1 MKKQL
6 LISLFF
12 LLSISM
18 IAQISNKKYENEWKQ
33 VEDYEQQSLPQ
44 SAAKSVDE
52 ILQKAISD
60 KNTTQVVKALIYKNK
75 YKKQI
80 DRSDSEAI
88 FTDLQA
94 LLSQTTNAEEKA
106 LLHSMLAELYSDYYN
121 SNQWQINQRTNLQD
135 VVPEDMKEWSSN
147 IFMNKIIANLDLS
160 VKDITALKQSTT
172 KAYDDIILLGTDGQK
187 YYPTLYDFLMERA
200 IQIAKGIEAMG
211 YREYDVTLTGAS
223 LEQLAAPADE
233 YIKLNI
239 SAGAD
244 KRQVIYLHYQQ
255 YMKDLLSRNMIPTLV
270 FTEIDKANYLSR
282 NSRTLSGDK
291 VLDIFIAL
299 EKKYENSE
307 ASTEIINKIVDSYS
321 NMQIINSSFLDL
333 QSTDINEKIYAWIK
347 KGIDK
352 YPASYGAKVLQARL
366 NEMEYPSLTIKGNQL
381 QYPKQPFQLTLIHKN
396 LQALAEKPDFKL
408 YKVENGKYNPVKDLQ
423 LNLISKVA
431 YQQDTLSVDLSVLPV
446 GKYSFSSRSKDS
458 LENDN
463 ANDDLNLQ
471 INNTFDFTVSSLI
484 ALSRNSAKDEYEIL
498 VVDRITGKPVKD
510 ATVKIYT
517 YEYPNSKT
525 AQKLITILKTD
536 ALGLA
541 VYNDKTITT
550 DQYRYNIATYKV
562 ELGADSCLRAE
573 TLSAQN
579 YRWNQILQDGD
590 EEAISIFTD
599 RNIYRPGQT
608 VYFKAIAIDNGSKL
622 LANEEYTVELYN
634 ANGESIA
641 EKEIITNE
649 FGSISGEFILPQ
661 TGLLG
666 GYHIEIDDASAY
678 FNVEE
683 YKRPTFE
690 ITFDKVDKT
699 YTFGEEVTLKG
710 YAKNFSGI
718 SLQGADVK
726 YNISREQFSFWYW
739 RSGNTTPFTDGTVKT
754 NDDGSF
760 EITFTPEAGDGN
772 RALLRSINDKQI
784 YTFNITATVT
794 DVNGE
799 TQSNTYTLT
808 VGNVSMVINIDIPQ
822 QMEKASDYELKIA
835 ARNLQ
840 AQDIETSGTYEI
852 YALDDNDSILIQGN
866 VLSGSFKT
874 GEQTEL
880 KARLKS
886 LASGKYQLQVKALD
900 SKSNEVG
907 EKQNFVLYS
916 YADKKPPVKTNEW
929 LVTKNLLF
937 EKDKPAEVIFGSSE
951 KDSYIL
957 YQLYNNKK
965 VFEKRFVKLSD
976 ANQTFTVPYKD
987 EYGDE
992 LKMTFT
998 SVRDGKLYNKEAS
1011 LYKKTDLPDTQLNI
1025 KLEVFRDKLRPGQA
1039 ETWTISVKDT
1049 TSQPILAELIASMY
1063 DTSLDKLYPY
1073 TAWSFNRPYIS
1084 REYVTPVS
1092 YSFPGYSNDY
1102 TRWFNFYYKAQ
1113 YDTSIPERT
1122 KDIINW
1128 FDYIY
1133 SYGRKNA
1140 LGDIP
1145 RQYLNYSDDGVV
1157 VTAYAIQ
1164 EKKLMTG
1171 SVSRVRA
1178 KNGIM
1183 IRGVASVAAPQGMLN
1198 ESVVLADSAGG
1209 VEDLLDIG
1217 FKKDTDTPTP
1227 QIRQN
1232 FNETAF
1238 FFPQLRTNEKGETL
1252 ISFTVPESNTTWRF
1266 RALAHDKDAR
1276 VGTLEQMVVTRKELM
1291 VTPNMPRFVRQGDKT
1306 SISTKISNLSDKT
1319 LSGDVYIEFFD
1330 PATDKVIDL
1339 GLKSQKQTFSLEKD
1353 ASTSVNW
1360 IFDVPAGI
1368 ELIGCRI
1375 VAQNESFSDG
1385 EQHVLAVLSNR
1396 MLVTESMPI
1405 DMTKQG
1411 TSTFTFDKLY
1421 NNTSNTAS
1429 NYRLTL
1435 EYASNPAWYAV
1446 QALPAMSNPSNENAV
1461 NWFASYYVNTLGSSI
1476 VRQYPKV
1483 ASMIQ
1488 AWQKQGADKQTLV
1501 SKLQKDEEL
1510 KAVLLEETP
1519 WVLDAKDETEQMQR
1533 LSLLFDLNNTKQQTD
1548 AATRKLAELIT
1559 NDGGWS
1565 WYKGLYPSRS
1575 VTQYILYGYANLQKT
1590 GQVEYPQEIKEMQI
1604 KALKYIDNQIA
1615 EDFKNLKK
1623 YNKDWEKVTTI
1634 STNQLE
1640 FAYVRSFYRDIP
1652 ISQEARVA
1660 ERFYTDLAT
1669 RNWTKLNLYERSIL
1683 SVVLKQNGEKEQ
1695 ANKIVKSIKEHAVKN
1710 VKLGMYWP
1718 NNRSNVF
1725 MSLSA
1730 ISVHTFLMDALEQN
1744 GASKEEMDLM
1754 KRWLL
1759 NQKRTQVWESTH
1771 ASIDAISA
1779 LLSSG
1784 TDWFV
1789 TEPAPTAIKVG
1800 SQIVQPE
1807 NKELGTGYFKQTWN
1821 KSEITNDMGKVE
1833 VTTSTSQPA
1842 YGAMYWQYYENLDK
1856 ITVQKGDL
1864 NVSKELFKEN
1874 VSVAGKGLT
1883 LITESNPLTVGDK
1896 VIVRLT
1902 VRTDRD
1908 MDFVQLKDMR
1918 APCFEPQQT
1927 ISGTRWAGGLIYY
1940 QMAKDAS
1947 TNFYFDHLPKGTYVL
1962 EYPVYVNRTGEYANG
1977 ITTIQCMYAP
1987 EFVSHTQGI
1996 KVTVKE

>member
-18 IAQISNKKYENEWKQ
+18 IAQTSNKKYENEWKQ

-60 KNTTQVVKALIYKNK
+60 KNTTQVIKALIYKNK

-88 FTDLQA
+88 FIDLQD
-94 LLSQTTNAEEKA
+94 LLSQTTNTEEKA

-121 SNQWQINQRTNLQD
+121 SNQWQINQRTDLQD
-135 VVPEDMKEWSSN
+135 IVPEDMKEWSSN
-147 IFMNKIIANLDLS
+147 IFMNKIIGNLDLS
-160 VKDITALKQSTT
+160 VKDIMALKQSTT

-200 IQIAKGIEAMG
+200 IQIVKRIEGMG
-211 YREYDVTLTGAS
+211 YREYDATLTGAS

-239 SAGAD
+239 GAGAD
-244 KRQVIYLHYQQ
+244 KRQIIYLYYQQ

-299 EKKYENSE
+299 EKKYENNE
-307 ASTEIINKIVDSYS
+307 ASTEIINKIVDSYTGT
-321 NMQIINSSFLDL
+321 
-333 QSTDINEKIYAWIK
+333 QSADVREKIYTWIK

-396 LQALAEKPDFKL
+396 LQALTEKPDFKL
-408 YKVENGKYNPVKDLQ
+408 YKVENGKYNQVKDIQ
-423 LNLISKVA
+423 LNLISKAA
-431 YQQDTLSVDLSVLPV
+431 YQQDTLSVDLGVLPV
-446 GKYSFSSRSKDS
+446 GKYSFSCRSKDS

-463 ANDDLNLQ
+463 AKDNLNLQ

-498 VVDRITGKPVKD
+498 VVDRMTGKPVKD
-510 ATVKIYT
+510 ATVKIYAIESPGRRT
-517 YEYPNSKT
+517 SQLLVT
-525 AQKLITILKTD
+525 TLKTD
-536 ALGLA
+536 ASGLA
-541 VYNDKTITT
+541 VYNDKTIST
-550 DQYRYNIATYKV
+550 DEYRYNIATYKV

-579 YRWNQILQDGD
+579 YRWNQNKQDGD

-599 RNIYRPGQT
+599 RGIYRPGQT
-608 VYFKAIAIDNGSKL
+608 VYFKAIAIGNGSKL
-622 LANEEYTVELYN
+622 LANKEYTVELYN
-634 ANGESIA
+634 ANGEPIA

-649 FGSISGEFILPQ
+649 FGSISGEFVLPQ

-666 GYHIEIDDASAY
+666 GYHIEIDDASVY

-726 YNISREQFSFWYW
+726 YNITREQFSFWYW
-739 RSGNTTPFTDGTVKT
+739 RSGNTTPFTDGIVKT

-852 YALDDNDSILIQGN
+852 YALDDNDSIKSKA
-866 VLSGSFKT
+866 LSGSFKT

-880 KARLKS
+880 KARLKT

-900 SKSNEVG
+900 SRGNEVG

-929 LVTKNLLF
+929 LVTKNLFF
-937 EKDKPAEVIFGSSE
+937 EKNKPGEVIFGSSE
-951 KDSYIL
+951 KDSYVL

-998 SVRDGKLYNKEAS
+998 SVRDGKLYNKGAS

-1049 TSQPILAELIASMY
+1049 TNQPALAELLASMY

-1073 TAWSFNRPYIS
+1073 TAWSFNRPYAS
-1084 REYVTPVS
+1084 REYVMPIN
-1092 YSFPGYSNDY
+1092 YNFPWYSNDY
-1102 TRWFNFYYKAQ
+1102 TRWFNFYYKSR
-1113 YDTSIPERT
+1113 YDISIPERT
-1122 KDIINW
+1122 KDVINW

-1133 SYGRKNA
+1133 SYGRNNA

-1145 RQYLNYSDDGVV
+1145 QQYLNDSDNGIFITKHVLKEKV
-1157 VTAYAIQ
+1157 VTGA
-1164 EKKLMTG
+1164 
-1171 SVSRVRA
+1171 VSKVRA
-1178 KNGIM
+1178 ENGIM
-1183 IRGVASVAAPQGMLN
+1183 IRGAAPVAAPQGMLN
-1198 ESVVLADSAGG
+1198 ESVTFADSAGG
-1209 VEDLLDIG
+1209 VEGLLD
-1217 FKKDTDTPTP
+1217 KLDPSNPVASAP

-1291 VTPNMPRFVRQGDKT
+1291 VTPNVPRFVRQGDKT
-1306 SISTKISNLSDKT
+1306 SISTKISNLSDKS
-1319 LSGDVYIEFFD
+1319 LSGDVHIEFFD
-1330 PATDKVIDL
+1330 PTTEKVIDL
-1339 GLKSQKQTFSLEKD
+1339 GLANQKQTFSLEKD
-1353 ASTSVNW
+1353 ASTSVSW
-1360 IFDVPAGI
+1360 IFDIPADI

-1405 DMTKQG
+1405 DITKQG

-1446 QALPAMSNPSNENAV
+1446 QALPTMSNPSNENAV

-1559 NDGGWS
+1559 SDGGWS

-1590 GQVEYPQEIKEMQI
+1590 GQVEYPQEIKEMQM

-1615 EDFKNLKK
+1615 EDFKNLRK
-1623 YNKDWEKVTTI
+1623 YNKDWEKITTI

-1652 ISQEARVA
+1652 ISQEARAA
-1660 ERFYTDLAT
+1660 ERFYTDVAT

-1695 ANKIVKSIKEHAVKN
+1695 ANKIVKSIREHAVKN
-1710 VKLGMYWP
+1710 AGLGMYWP

-1744 GASKEEMDLM
+1744 GASKEDMDMM

-1784 TDWFV
+1784 TDWFA

-1800 SQIVQPE
+1800 SQTVQPE

-1821 KSEITNDMGKVE
+1821 KSEIANDMGRVE
-1833 VTTSTSQPA
+1833 VTTSSSQPA
-1842 YGAMYWQYYENLDK
+1842 YGAMYWQYYENPDK
-1856 ITVQKGDL
+1856 ITAQKGNL

-1874 VSVAGKGLT
+1874 VSAAGKGLT

-1896 VIVRLT
+1896 VIIRLT

>member
-1 MKKQL
+1 MRENAKRNNMKKQL
-6 LISLFF
+6 LISLFI
-12 LLSISM
+12 LLSISIM
-18 IAQISNKKYENEWKQ
+18 AQTSNKKYESEWKQ
-33 VEDYEQQSLPQ
+33 IGDYEQQGLPQ
-44 SAAKSVDE
+44 SAAKSVDD

-60 KNTTQVVKALIYKNK
+60 KNTTQVIKALIYKNK

-80 DRSDSEAI
+80 DRSDNESI
-88 FTDLQA
+88 FSDLQA
-94 LLSQTTNAEEKA
+94 LLSRMDNSEEKA

-121 SNQWQINQRTNLQD
+121 SNQWQINQRTDLQD
-135 VVPEDMKEWSSN
+135 IVPEYMKEWSSN
-147 IFMNKIIANLDLS
+147 IFMNKIIENLDLS
-160 VKDITALKQSTT
+160 VKDITALKQSIT
-172 KAYDDIILLGTDGQK
+172 KNYDDIILLGTDGRK

-200 IQIAKGIEAMG
+200 IRIAKGIEGMG
-211 YREYDVTLTGAS
+211 YREYDASLTGAS
-223 LEQLAAPADE
+223 IEQLATPADE
-233 YIKLNI
+233 YIKLNV
-239 SAGAD
+239 SVGAD
-244 KRQVIYLHYQQ
+244 KRQIIYLYYQQ

-270 FTEIDKANYLSR
+270 FTEIDKVNYLSR

-291 VLDIFIAL
+291 ILDTFIAL
-299 EKKYENSE
+299 EKKYENNE
-307 ASTEIINKIVDSYS
+307 ASTELINKIVDSYTGT
-321 NMQIINSSFLDL
+321 
-333 QSTDINEKIYAWIK
+333 QSADVSEKIYTWIK

-352 YPASYGAKVLQARL
+352 YPASYGAKVLKARL
-366 NEMEYPSLTIKGNQL
+366 NEMEYPSMIIKGNQL
-381 QYPKQPFQLTLIHKN
+381 LYPKQPLQLTLIHRN
-396 LQALAEKPDFKL
+396 LQALPEKTDFKL
-408 YKVENGKYNPVKDLQ
+408 YKIENGKYNQVKDFQ
-423 LNLISKVA
+423 LNLISKAA
-431 YQQDTLSVDLSVLPV
+431 YQQDTLPVNLGILPV
-446 GKYSFSSRSKDS
+446 GRYSFSCLSKDE
-458 LENDN
+458 LEKDN
-463 ANDDLNLQ
+463 TKDDLNVQ
-471 INNTFDFTVSSLI
+471 IDNTFDFTVSSLI
-484 ALSRNSAKDEYEIL
+484 ALSRNSAKDAYEIL

-517 YEYPNSKT
+517 YERPDSKVDQ
-525 AQKLITILKTD
+525 ALITTLNTD
-536 ALGLA
+536 ASGFA
-541 VYNDKTITT
+541 VYNDKMIST
-550 DQYRYNIATYKV
+550 DDYRYNIATYKV
-562 ELGADSCLRAE
+562 ELGTDSCLRAE

-579 YRWNQILQDGD
+579 YRWNQNQQDGD

-599 RNIYRPGQT
+599 RGIYRPGQT
-608 VYFKAIAIDNGSKL
+608 VYFKAIAMDNGSKL
-622 LANEEYTVELYN
+622 LANKEYTVELYN

-649 FGSISGEFILPQ
+649 FGSISGEFVLPQ
-661 TGLLG
+661 TGLWG
-666 GYHIEIDDASAY
+666 EYHIEIDDASAY

-726 YNISREQFSFWYW
+726 YNITREQFSFWYW

-760 EITFTPEAGDGN
+760 EITFTPEAGDDN
-772 RALLRSINDKQI
+772 KALLRSIDDKQA

-822 QMEKASDYELKIA
+822 QMEKASDYELKIV

-840 AQDIETSGTYEI
+840 AQDIETSGTYGI
-852 YALDDNDSILIQGN
+852 YALDDNDSVQSKA
-866 VLSGSFKT
+866 LSGSFKT

-880 KARLKS
+880 KAKLKT

-900 SKSNEVG
+900 SKGNEVS

-929 LVTKNLLF
+929 LITKNQFF
-937 EKDKPAEVIFGSSE
+937 EKNKPTEVIFGSSG

-957 YQLYNNKK
+957 YQLYNNKQ

-976 ANQTFTVPYKD
+976 ANRTFTVPYKD

-998 SVRDGKLYNKEAS
+998 SVRDGKLYNKETS
-1011 LYKKTDLPDTQLNI
+1011 LYKKTELPDPQLNI
-1025 KLEVFRDKLRPGQA
+1025 KLEAFRDKLRPGQA

-1049 TSQPILAELIASMY
+1049 TNQPVLAELLASMY

-1073 TAWSFNRPYIS
+1073 TAWSFNRPYPS
-1084 REYVTPVS
+1084 REYVVPVN
-1092 YSFPGYSNDY
+1092 YSFPWYSNDY
-1102 TRWFNFYYKAQ
+1102 TRWFNFYYKTQ
-1113 YDTSIPERT
+1113 YDVSIPERT
-1122 KDIINW
+1122 KEVINW
-1128 FDYIY
+1128 FGYIY
-1133 SYGRKNA
+1133 SYGKNNA

-1145 RQYLNYSDDGVV
+1145 QQYLNYSDEDVV
-1157 VTAYAIQ
+1157 VVGYGTQ
-1164 EKKLMTG
+1164 KKVMLTG
-1171 SVSRVRA
+1171 SVSQVRA
-1178 KNGIM
+1178 ENGVM
-1183 IRGVASVAAPQGMLN
+1183 IRGASSLYGSRTVDMPQELGYAA
-1198 ESVVLADSAGG
+1198 ADSVEFSAGWG
-1209 VEDLLDIG
+1209 QAEIIDKLSSENV
-1217 FKKDTDTPTP
+1217 
-1227 QIRQN
+1227 QIRRH

-1252 ISFTVPESNTTWRF
+1252 VSFTVPESNTTWRF

-1276 VGTLEQMVVTRKELM
+1276 VGTLERMVVTCKELM

-1306 SISTKISNLSDKT
+1306 SISTKISNLSDKA
-1319 LSGDVYIEFFD
+1319 LSGDVHIEFFD

-1339 GLKSQKQTFSLEKD
+1339 GITNQKRTFSIEKD
-1353 ASTSVNW
+1353 ASTSVSW
-1360 IFDVPAGI
+1360 TFDVPADI

-1405 DMTKQG
+1405 DITKQG

-1429 NYRLTL
+1429 NYRLIL
-1435 EYASNPAWYAV
+1435 EYASSPAWYAV
-1446 QALPAMSNPSNENAV
+1446 QALPTMSNPSNENAV
-1461 NWFASYYVNTLGSSI
+1461 NWFAGYYVNTLGSSI
-1476 VRQYPKV
+1476 VRRYPKV

-1488 AWQKQGADKQTLV
+1488 AWQKQRGDKQTLV

-1575 VTQYILYGYANLQKT
+1575 VTQYILYGYATLQKV
-1590 GQVEYPQEIKEMQI
+1590 GQVQYPQEIKEMQM
-1604 KALKYIDNQIA
+1604 KALRYIDNQIVK
-1615 EDFKNLKK
+1615 DFKNLKK
-1623 YNKDWEKVTTI
+1623 QNKDWEKITTI

-1640 FAYVRSFYRDIP
+1640 FAYVRSFYRDIL
-1652 ISQEARVA
+1652 ISQEARAA
-1660 ERFYTDLAT
+1660 ERFYTDVAT
-1669 RNWTKLNLYERSIL
+1669 RNWTKLNMYERSIL

-1695 ANKIVKSIKEHAVKN
+1695 AGKIVKSIREHAVKDA
-1710 VKLGMYWP
+1710 KSGMYWP

-1744 GASKEEMDLM
+1744 GASKEEMDMM

-1784 TDWFV
+1784 TDWFT
-1789 TEPAPTAIKVG
+1789 TEMAPTVIKVG
-1800 SQIVQPE
+1800 NTTVQPE

-1821 KSEITNDMGKVE
+1821 KSEIANEMGKVE

-1842 YGAMYWQYYENLDK
+1842 YGAMYRQYYENPDK
-1856 ITVQKGDL
+1856 ITAQKGEL

-1874 VSVAGKGLT
+1874 ISAAGKGLT

-1902 VRTDRD
+1902 VRTNRD
-1908 MDFVQLKDMR
+1908 MDFVQLKDMC

-1927 ISGTRWAGGLIYY
+1927 ISGTRWTGGLIYY
-1940 QMAKDAS
+1940 QMVKDAS
-1947 TNFYFDHLPKGTYVL
+1947 TNFYFDHLPKGAYVL

-1987 EFVSHTQGI
+1987 EFVSHTQGT
-1996 KVTVKE
+1996 KVTVKK

>member
-18 IAQISNKKYENEWKQ
+18 IAQTSNKKYENEWKQ

-44 SAAKSVDE
+44 SAAKSVDK
-52 ILQKAISD
+52 ILQEAISD
-60 KNTTQVVKALIYKNK
+60 KNTTQVIKALIYKNK

-88 FTDLQA
+88 FIDLQD
-94 LLSQTTNAEEKA
+94 LLSQTTNTEEKA

-121 SNQWQINQRTNLQD
+121 SNQWQINQRTDLQD
-135 VVPEDMKEWSSN
+135 IVPEDMKEWSSN
-147 IFMNKIIANLDLS
+147 IFMNKIIGNLDLS
-160 VKDITALKQSTT
+160 VKDIMALKQSTT

-200 IQIAKGIEAMG
+200 IQIVKRIEGMG
-211 YREYDVTLTGAS
+211 YREYDATLTGAS

-239 SAGAD
+239 GAGAD
-244 KRQVIYLHYQQ
+244 KRQIIYLYYQQ

-299 EKKYENSE
+299 EKKYENNE
-307 ASTEIINKIVDSYS
+307 ASTEIINKIVDSYTGT
-321 NMQIINSSFLDL
+321 
-333 QSTDINEKIYAWIK
+333 QSADVREKIYTWIK

-381 QYPKQPFQLTLIHKN
+381 QYPKQPFQLILIHKN
-396 LQALAEKPDFKL
+396 LQALTEKPDFKL
-408 YKVENGKYNPVKDLQ
+408 YKVENGKYNQVKDIQ
-423 LNLISKVA
+423 LNLISKAA
-431 YQQDTLSVDLSVLPV
+431 YQQDTLSVDLGVLPV
-446 GKYSFSSRSKDS
+446 GKYSFSCRSKDS

-463 ANDDLNLQ
+463 AKDNLNLQ

-498 VVDRITGKPVKD
+498 VVDRMTGKPVKD

-525 AQKLITILKTD
+525 AQALITTLKTD
-536 ALGLA
+536 ASGLA
-541 VYNDKTITT
+541 VYNDKTIST
-550 DQYRYNIATYKV
+550 DEYRYNIAIYKV
-562 ELGADSCLRAE
+562 ELGADSCLRKE

-579 YRWNQILQDGD
+579 YRWNQNKQDGD

-599 RNIYRPGQT
+599 RGIYRPGQT
-608 VYFKAIAIDNGSKL
+608 VYFKAIAIGNGSKL
-622 LANEEYTVELYN
+622 LANKEYTVELYN
-634 ANGESIA
+634 ANGEPIA

-649 FGSISGEFILPQ
+649 FGSISGEFVLPQ

-710 YAKNFSGI
+710 CAKNFSGI

-726 YNISREQFSFWYW
+726 YNITREQFSFWYW
-739 RSGNTTPFTDGTVKT
+739 RSGNTTPFTDGIVKT

-760 EITFTPEAGDGN
+760 EIIFTPEAGDGN

-840 AQDIETSGTYEI
+840 ALDIETSGTYEI
-852 YALDDNDSILIQGN
+852 YALDDNDSIKSK

-880 KARLKS
+880 KARLKT

-900 SKSNEVG
+900 SRGNEVG

-937 EKDKPAEVIFGSSE
+937 EKNKPGEVIFGSSE
-951 KDSYIL
+951 KDSYVL

-998 SVRDGKLYNKEAS
+998 SVRDGKLYNKGAS

-1049 TSQPILAELIASMY
+1049 TNQPALAELLASMY

-1073 TAWSFNRPYIS
+1073 TAWSFNRPYAS
-1084 REYVTPVS
+1084 REYVMPIN
-1092 YSFPGYSNDY
+1092 YNFPWYSNDY

-1113 YDTSIPERT
+1113 YDISIPERT
-1122 KDIINW
+1122 KDVINW

-1133 SYGRKNA
+1133 SYGRNNA

-1145 RQYLNYSDDGVV
+1145 QQYLNDSDNGIFITKHVLKEKV
-1157 VTAYAIQ
+1157 VTGA
-1164 EKKLMTG
+1164 
-1171 SVSRVRA
+1171 VSKVRA
-1178 KNGIM
+1178 ENGIM
-1183 IRGVASVAAPQGMLN
+1183 IRGAAPVAAPQGMLN
-1198 ESVVLADSAGG
+1198 ESVTFADSAGG
-1209 VEDLLDIG
+1209 VEGLLD
-1217 FKKDTDTPTP
+1217 KLDPSNPVASAP

-1306 SISTKISNLSDKT
+1306 SISTKISNLSDKS
-1319 LSGDVYIEFFD
+1319 LSGDVHIEFFD
-1330 PATDKVIDL
+1330 PTTEKVIDL
-1339 GLKSQKQTFSLEKD
+1339 GLANQKQTFSLEKD
-1353 ASTSVNW
+1353 ASTSVSW
-1360 IFDVPAGI
+1360 IFDIPADI

-1405 DMTKQG
+1405 DITKQG

-1421 NNTSNTAS
+1421 NNTSNTAG

-1559 NDGGWS
+1559 SDGGWS

-1590 GQVEYPQEIKEMQI
+1590 GQVEYPQEIKEMQM

-1623 YNKDWEKVTTI
+1623 YNKDWKKITTI

-1652 ISQEARVA
+1652 ISQEARAA
-1660 ERFYTDLAT
+1660 ERFYTDVVT

-1695 ANKIVKSIKEHAVKN
+1695 ANKIVKSIREHAVKN
-1710 VKLGMYWP
+1710 AGMGMYWP

-1744 GASKEEMDLM
+1744 GASKEDMDMM

-1771 ASIDAISA
+1771 ASVDAISA

-1784 TDWFV
+1784 TDWFA

-1800 SQIVQPE
+1800 SQTVQPE

-1821 KSEITNDMGKVE
+1821 KSEIANDMGRVE
-1833 VTTSTSQPA
+1833 VTTSSSQPA
-1842 YGAMYWQYYENLDK
+1842 YGAMYWQYYENPDK
-1856 ITVQKGDL
+1856 ITAQKGNL

-1874 VSVAGKGLT
+1874 VSAAGKGLT

-1896 VIVRLT
+1896 VIIRLT